1 MSSTNTTTTTY
12 SVADVQAVMRRLT
25 ADFVMIAQSTGAIP
39 EQEARDYAHDIG
51 ELAVEGY
58 LKKVDVMLMSGE
70 FEMRAAVY
78 EPNINADGLTSS
90 RPGGVRWPRVDN
102 AKLIVVISYSETYTA
117 DAREKMRSKLK
128 IPWGPSSIN
137 TSHSSLTQSDERDY
151 ASNAY
156 SIKRKDWS

>member
-1 MSSTNTTTTTY
+1 MNSTNTTTTTH
-12 SVADVQAVMRRLT
+12 SFADVQEVMLHLT

-39 EQEARDYAHDIG
+39 EQEARDYAHDIR

-78 EPNINADGLTSS
+78 EPKINTDGLTSS

-102 AKLIVVISYSETYTA
+102 AELLVVISYSETYTD
-117 DAREKMRSKLK
+117 DAREKMRSRLK
-128 IPWGPSSIN
+128 IAWSPSSADI
-137 TSHSSLTQSDERDY
+137 SHSSLTQSDGRDY

-156 SIKRKDWS
+156 SIERKDWS